1 MTQCKNK
8 VCFYI
13 SAPGVWHGWLDWRD
27 EWPPRT
33 SLLQIFVK
41 LWEMCMREHALISCG
56 YFSPI
61 KTRNDQDWSVWETNT
76 MRPLIALILL
86 FALVNMGISS
96 GYQPTVKLSVYYESL
111 CPDSIRWENI
121 FICIWGLCG
130 CGHTFIVLLESKS
143 FIFYNNFKGIDDSLY
158 RIMNMSFLLVSL
170 PTQIGAGREN
180 GGRKKLTGLYRV
192 LYPCIGL
199 TSLLSWFDWDV
210 IRR

>member
-1 MTQCKNK
+1 MDDWIGGMNDLRGLLCSKYLSNSEK
-8 VCFYI
+8 C
-13 SAPGVWHGWLDWRD
+13 VWENMLL
-27 EWPPRT
+27 
-33 SLLQIFVK
+33 SLVVIPVQFK
-41 LWEMCMREHALISCG
+41 
-56 YFSPI
+56 PD
-61 KTRNDQDWSVWETNT
+61 DQDWSVWETNT

-86 FALVNMGISS
+86 FALVNVGISY

-121 FICIWGLCG
+121 FICIWGLCW
-130 CGHTFIVLLESKS
+130 HTFRVKKTFL
-143 FIFYNNFKGIDDSLY
+143 FHNNGKGIDDSLY

-199 TSLLSWFDWDV
+199 TSLLSWLDWDV